1 MMRIKMKLFNVYLC
15 LITLGF
21 LAIGCSQEKKDDSFT
36 DKMSEQHKDDKP
48 VANASGNTEPSLP
61 VESRWVNYAE
71 LDGQAVKGYLAYPK
85 NVSNRLPGI
94 IVIHEWW
101 GLNDNIEMMT
111 RRLAGEGFEALAV
124 DLYGGKSA
132 DTPEGARELMSQSM
146 QHRQAN
152 IDNLRQAYQYLVENR
167 KVPRVGSI
175 GWCFGGGWSLQT
187 ALALPDKL
195 DATVIYYGQLV
206 TDPQELKPLQM
217 PILAFFG
224 GQDPSISQ
232 ETINRF
238 RTVLDS
244 LGKSVDVKVYDDAN
258 HAFANPSGTR
268 YNEMAATDSWQRTIS
283 FLNKELK

>member
-1 MMRIKMKLFNVYLC
+1 MKLFHIYLC
-15 LITLGF
+15 LVTAGF
-21 LAIGCSQEKKDDSFT
+21 LMAGCSQEKKGEEFT
-36 DKMSEQHKDDKP
+36 EKMSEQHQNDKP
-48 VANASGNTEPSLP
+48 VANASANTEPSLP
-61 VESRWVNYAE
+61 VESQWVNYAE
-71 LDGQAVKGYLAYPK
+71 VDGKPVKGYLAYPK
-85 NVSNRLPGI
+85 NVSNRMPGI

-124 DLYGGKSA
+124 DLYGGETA
-132 DTPEGARELMSQSM
+132 DTPEGARKLMSRAM
-146 QHRQAN
+146 QHKETN
-152 IDNLRQAYQYLVENR
+152 IDNLKQAYAYLTGTR

-187 ALALPDKL
+187 ALAMPDKL

-206 TDPQELKPLQM
+206 TDPKALKPLQV

-224 GQDPSISQ
+224 GQDTSIPQ

-238 RTVLDS
+238 KTVLDS
-244 LGKSVDVKVYDDAN
+244 LGKSVEVKVYDDAN

-268 YNEMAATDSWQRTIS
+268 YNEAAATDSWQRTVR
-283 FLNKELK
+283 FLNEKLK